1 VHTTPPVRLVHPLPG
16 RSGSPAG
23 GGGGGGGLSLAAVAS
38 PKVVPPSQPTTPAR
52 RVDETDVAAVVY
64 ALNDPGLRAGDVK
77 HHLRSIV
84 ALTFNSPDNALRA
97 CHAGAVAALV
107 GALQRHY
114 GASDVAERACWALQ
128 CVASH
133 SEEGRVRCAAEG
145 AVEAVL
151 AALDTHVGAA
161 PVVQRACSVLAVLCA
176 VQEVRDAAQRA
187 EAARRT
193 VAAMALHARDAG
205 VQERACTF
213 IAALG
218 ECPEAALDATRQGAI
233 AAIVSALKTH
243 KDSPGL
249 AHKAAAALLALT
261 GPMECKLLAVAAG
274 AIEAVVG
281 ALRGLGTSHAG
292 LAETGTRALA
302 CMACA
307 DATRGRAM
315 TAGVPALVVSLMAA
329 HAAAPGVAE
338 QGCGALATCAD
349 APDTR
354 AGVVIR
360 SAVPAVCEAMVT
372 HGDVVVGVAE
382 SGAWAL
388 QTLVADAATTFEAS
402 DLFSAAQAAIF
413 VLRAHASHPGVC
425 TQACALLAALA
436 TAPGDTTATVALHY
450 GGLDAVAA
458 SLRLLI
464 DDVTAAEQACGALR
478 ALLPDAACRAAA
490 AAAGCIVYV
499 CNCLRAHSEQAH
511 IQVRGLA
518 ALEALVSGPSGEVD
532 EANAA
537 EAVGAGGAVCC
548 VSAMAAHPNDSDI
561 AAVAVATL
569 GALDLASGG
578 VDMAAGGA
586 ETPVDQNLGGRV
598 TPDADTFRAAARA
611 ARVRRRARG
620 DGSVRSGTSMS
631 SSTLTGGSEFNTP
644 TPSGTRSDPHLGER
658 TPVPDYG
665 DAAFAAAHGAG
676 SMAAGVMSTVPREGD
691 EATSMSS
698 RRSATPGAASK
709 YSYMSSSKAS
719 YTSRASTPAASDVSR
734 ATDVVAVT
742 STLRSHPDAPAV
754 ATAACAAL
762 ARLSA
767 VSDAHAAKAVHA
779 GACEAVLRAMTTQP
793 TNASLAEAACMALGA
808 LLSDGAS
815 RRRALG
821 AGAMDCVL
829 ASLSRLATHNVGV
842 AEHACSALQALCTSS
857 DGCVA
862 ALSAGALDSII
873 SCALDAHPH
882 EPRVAD
888 AACGALAFLATSHED
903 ARDAAVVAGA
913 IRGAVA
919 TLNRCMH
926 GLTTSVASARAG
938 AQEGAAQLLAALCV
952 GDAAL
957 VAADACGAPEALC
970 DTLMAM
976 PAPTPTL
983 AIACCAA
990 LRALA
995 TAPWLRV
1002 RLHACGAPA
1011 ACGVATRVVSAATHS
1026 PQADAARAGGRGMH
1040 APGGITSASVD
1051 AILETLMALLPPGMP
1066 AAVTTGAGS
1075 ASLGAWVAVLS
1086 LYAPCPD
1093 VVVPILGA
1101 LLPRTATRQERA
1113 AFAAAGGVEAVR
1125 SVMFS
1130 HAATNEDIARDAAML
1145 LSNLGVSSTDPGG
1158 VKAPQAVLFNLI
1170 QAIGDG
1176 ADAAQTALAA
1186 PTSPVAGG
1194 SSAVTAPVRK
1204 HLWDLVLRL
1213 CSRDTG
1219 AGGEQVLHWL
1229 LEAQA
1234 PAAVVSALAATTASR
1249 DVDGCALASWCV
1261 ALMARRSSAT
1271 SPSAAARLLLEVGA
1285 VEACL
1290 HAIEVLPAAPPLTE
1304 RVADAL
1310 HAMFQAPGNVG
1321 LTARSRGAA
1330 ASAHEALLMCCGRH
1344 AGHAA
1349 VCAAAMGAAGVLM
1362 TRDTVD
1368 TPPTSPR
1375 GSPSRETSQGLKEVV
1390 SRLHVESTLSL
1401 AQAQAAPGL
1410 VAAAAAVLSRHGSST
1425 AHGACVAA
1433 AATALAA
1440 IVAPLSGSAKEVLP
1454 DVVADAFETTRAVEA
1469 LVLALSAVRSR
1480 PVASAACCKC
1490 VSSLCADLGLCHAL
1504 CASGGVNT
1512 VVAVLEA
1519 HPDEQRVQDAG
1530 FWALH
1535 ALRVES
1541 GTVTPDSYLLS
1552 NNAANA
1558 APKLGGPRAAIDAV
1572 AAHPDS
1578 PPVSERVCAALAQYT
1593 AMTPEEATAAMD
1605 TALTCIVRHGAKHPR
1620 VAAFGL
1626 AALAAAATSTPAVK
1640 DAIVA
1645 AGGCELA
1652 HGCLANHK
1660 AHPLVAEHAC
1670 GALGVL
1676 ASNEDYAPDEVIYTA
1691 IRAVVASM
1699 RAFPTQWRVST
1710 AGCAA
1715 LRALCVDDPCKE
1727 AALEAGAPE
1736 LVLATLR
1743 SHGSKAP
1750 ACAAACAA
1758 SLALALLPAA
1768 ARRLASLGA
1777 IPGVVAAMRIH
1788 SAQDAVVAERACSAL
1803 TAFAMHGD
1811 LRARVIGAGAAMASC
1826 DALMSH
1832 RQQARVADA
1841 ALRCLLAMAVETSMR
1856 MRLADARAP
1865 DAASQALSWHAA
1877 SNLSVCDHGTALLAA
1892 LATDD
1897 ACRARCAAA
1906 GAVPALHA
1914 VLRSPAAKSHVTIA
1928 ERASSAISIL
1938 AGGGEELAWMVGA
1951 DGGAR
1956 VLVDTMRAHATSP
1969 AVQAGCIAALLHC
1982 TLGAGLPPIHDGPD
1996 GPPLASVSQ
2005 LDALRSALLAYVAS
2019 QDSLPGGADD
2029 LVLTAADIEAVVA
2042 AAARAL
2048 RVRLYNQNGG
2058 LVAAAQGDDSTIT
2071 AAARALV
2078 MATVAAGEAPPE
2090 AMTGDVARS
2099 TSAMASTRTGSAP
2112 STRPASAASSAHNAR
2127 SGASSRNAHSTGAP
2141 SATSSGR
2148 SSRAASSRS
2157 VTPLP
2162 ESGEPG
2168 EEWEEAGEDGSR
2180 PSSALTVVTG
2190 SDAYSRGASP
2200 VFMPDGASSAE
2211 QQLASSMGLAALL
2224 ARNAAADREVLA
2236 VAAAAMADVVAAL
2249 SGSRAAHGG
2258 EASAASESA
2267 AKASVAHIVQEG
2279 ASKVVAA
2286 MRVHAQTVNSNF
2298 TDFTTQ
2304 SVADVMNAAAFAFG
2318 QAPQA
2323 PMTGAQ
2329 QQQGQPLGLPG
2340 TAPQLDGSS
2349 PMPPSPR
2356 DAAAAAMSQIV
2367 DALLTR
2373 TSQSSLAE
2381 RGARALANYIAL
2393 DSNREEAL
2401 TAGMVSCLAAALMK
2415 HSEDA
2420 HVSARAAWALVTLV
2434 DSGGDNATR
2443 AVQCGACMAALG
2455 ILRAHPRNAGVA
2467 EQALRCARAL
2477 AVVPAGLE
2485 ELMAASGH
2493 RDSLRALHFLG
2504 NASPGVAAAAA
2515 ALLAVT
2521 WPDDE
2526 DEALTSAA
2534 AMVCANVVGVHAQDW
2549 AVASGLAALIRV
2561 AAVSPK
2567 AAALGGAFVCALEA
2581 CAAHAKDP
2589 VVILR
2594 SATLLVAVIPHMD
2607 EETTIAQVELAMGAI
2622 VKGLRDN
2629 GKNDPDVA
2637 AACLTAI
2644 ALLAKISGQA
2654 AQFAC
2659 TLGVTDL
2666 ALNMCKAHG
2675 EQSAVATAAVCH
2687 VFASLAQSG
2696 LDSCIVRVT
2705 SCSGVEVAC
2714 DALRSHPDSVD
2725 VAIKACSALEA
2736 LTRNTEPNK
2745 RRAIAAS
2752 GLELAVAATVMHASD
2767 AQAAA
2772 AACGA
2777 VRSLSWHPTSR
2788 IAAASAGA
2796 VEALVAVILVHEMV
2810 PAVLDAAAGAL
2821 GELVV
2826 NDVNKQRASKMGA
2839 VEALVH
2845 GLRAHGGDQPAM
2857 VATCA
2862 ATLATLS
2869 VDDSA
2874 ARRATDEAA
2883 LNALVACV
2891 VAHREVPTTLGPC
2904 LWALSNLCSSGDT
2917 QICHKALRLNAL
2929 SSAAA
2934 ALASHGQ
2941 AYPEVARH
2949 AAQLIAALARCP
2961 IVDDR
2966 KSTGPQA
2973 AASTVAATLGYL
2985 RSAVAVPQPQEATAE
3000 TTRSVMA
3007 ALTALSAWPGMRAAF
3022 QDSGAPQVALDTLNQ
3037 VVRATLASTTQPSGD
3052 ALAGLAQDAAAALQA
3067 LCVGPDGSAL
3077 APPQGAVESLVVALS
3092 LSASAPVAAA
3102 AAGALHVLGL
3112 HPDARSEAVSSNA
3125 CDALL
3130 AAARRHSVGSG
3141 SGEAWKETSYLV
3153 VSRSFGALAALC
3165 DLDPAMRES
3174 AMHSGGVH
3182 ACVGALMACVPTDQ
3196 SPSRPGSRASPLP
3209 SSHQGVESL
3218 SQKERDALYSRTEQC
3233 LRFLHSLSG
3242 SSDACTQALAAG
3254 ALPACCGCLRHHVQS
3269 ASVVIWTSKVIAR
3282 LCASAQLA
3290 GAGDAP
3296 AAVVSAMQLHSA
3308 KGSVLA
3314 AGSLALAALAAVD
3327 EHAEMV
3333 AVAGGVE
3340 ALVAAVWG
3348 NTHDEEVITSASVAL
3363 TALCRSSASRRRAA
3377 DSGAAE
3383 ALVTC
3388 VSTPGVAP
3396 AAAAQAITALL
3407 ALASGG
3413 AAMPAVAARLRA
3425 VGALPS
3431 CMALLTMT
3439 PTPPVASCAAALA
3452 AVAQLLSMPGGGD
3465 AEAGIM
3471 PQAAGA
3477 ACTVLAVCGAA
3488 PEVAAAGCDVLRVCA
3503 SNITVPK
3510 QAIQTAAC
3518 AGFQHPLDARVQ
3530 VAALSALAALR
3541 PPHEGPADGTATLLR
3556 RAGVGVLIAAA
3567 LDEFPYDNAVRAAAD
3582 AAGRS
3587 AGSPHSG
3594 DGVCWNREEALEAA
3608 EVARA
3613 GVLAS
3618 QQAALQ
3624 AVVEAAAASDARAFA
3639 ARYEEFGRQEGGGS
3653 QGTRP

>member
-1 VHTTPPVRLVHPLPG
+1 M
-16 RSGSPAG
+16 
-23 GGGGGGGLSLAAVAS
+23 
-38 PKVVPPSQPTTPAR
+38 
-52 RVDETDVAAVVY
+52 VY
-64 ALNDPGLRAGDVK
+64 ALNDPGLRAADVK
-77 HHLRSIV
+77 HHLRSMV

-97 CHAGAVAALV
+97 CHAGGVPALV

-128 CVASH
+128 CVACH
-133 SEEGRVRCAAEG
+133 SDEARARCASEG

-151 AALDTHVGAA
+151 AALDTHVGAP
-161 PVVQRACSVLAVLCA
+161 PVVERACSVLAVLCG
-176 VQEVRDAAQRA
+176 VHEVRDACQAG

-193 VAAMALHARDAG
+193 VAAMALHTRHAG

-213 IAALG
+213 MAALG
-218 ECPEAALDATRQGAI
+218 ESQDAALDATRQGAI
-233 AAIVSALKTH
+233 AAIVSALKAH

-249 AHKAAAALLALT
+249 AHKAASALLALT

-274 AIEAVVG
+274 AMEAVVG
-281 ALRGLGTSHAG
+281 SLRSHGTSHAG

-315 TAGVPALVVSLMAA
+315 TAGVPALVVTLMAS
-329 HAAAPGVAE
+329 HPGVPGVAE

-388 QTLVADAATTFEAS
+388 QTLVADAATTFEAA
-402 DLFSAAQAAIF
+402 DLLAAAQACIF
-413 VLRAHASHPGVC
+413 VLRAHASHAGVC

-436 TAPGDTTATVALHY
+436 TASGDTTATVALHH

-490 AAAGCIVYV
+490 AAAGCIVCV

-511 IQVRGLA
+511 LQVRGLA

-537 EAVGAGGAVCC
+537 EVVGAGGAVCC
-548 VSAMAAHPNDSDI
+548 VSAMAAHPNDTDI

-569 GALDLASGG
+569 GALDVAAGVASGG
-578 VDMAAGGA
+578 VDMATGGA
-586 ETPVDQNLGGRV
+586 ETPVEQTLGGRM

-620 DGSVRSGTSMS
+620 DGSVRSGTSLS
-631 SSTLTGGSEFNTP
+631 SSTSLTGRHEYDTP
-644 TPSGTRSDPHLGER
+644 TPSGTGSDPLLGER

-665 DAAFAAAHGAG
+665 DAAFAAAAGAG
-676 SMAAGVMSTVPREGD
+676 SMAAAAMSAVIREGD
-691 EATSMSS
+691 VVSS
-698 RRSATPGAASK
+698 LSSHRSATPGAASK
-709 YSYMSSSKAS
+709 YSYLSSSKAS
-719 YTSRASTPAASDVSR
+719 YTSRASSPAASDVSR

-742 STLRSHPDAPAV
+742 ATLRSHPDAPAV
-754 ATAACAAL
+754 ATAACGAL

-767 VSDAHAAKAVHA
+767 VSDAHAAKAVNA

-829 ASLSRLATHNVGV
+829 TALARLATHNAGV

-873 SCALDAHPH
+873 ACALDAHPH
-882 EPRVAD
+882 APRVAD

-970 DTLMAM
+970 DTLLAT
-976 PAPTPTL
+976 PGPTPTL
-983 AIACCAA
+983 ALACCSA

-1011 ACGVATRVVSAATHS
+1011 ACGAATRVVSAATHS
-1026 PQADAARAGGRGMH
+1026 PQAVAARASGGRGLS
-1040 APGGITSASVD
+1040 GSITPASLD
-1051 AILETLMALLPPGMP
+1051 ALLDTLLALLPPSMP
-1066 AAVTTGAGS
+1066 AAVAAGTGTANL
-1075 ASLGAWVAVLS
+1075 AAWAAVLS
-1086 LYAPCPD
+1086 VYAPCQD
-1093 VVVPILGA
+1093 VVAPVLGA

-1113 AFAAAGGVEAVR
+1113 AFAAAGGVDAVR
-1125 SVMFS
+1125 SVLAC
-1130 HAATNEDIARDAAML
+1130 HAATNEDIARDASLL
-1145 LSNLGVSSTDPGG
+1145 LSNLGVSSADPGG
-1158 VKAPQAVLFNLI
+1158 AASPQAALYNIV

-1176 ADAAQTALAA
+1176 ADAAQSALAA
-1186 PTSPVAGG
+1186 PNSPAAGG
-1194 SSAVTAPVRK
+1194 SSSVTAAVRK

-1219 AGGEQVLHWL
+1219 AGGEQGLHIL

-1234 PAAVVSALAATTASR
+1234 PAAVVSALGATTASR

-1261 ALMARRSSAT
+1261 ALMVRRASVT
-1271 SPSAAARLLLEVGA
+1271 SPSAAARQLLDVGA

-1310 HAMFQAPGNVG
+1310 HAMFQAPGSAG
-1321 LTARSRGAA
+1321 LSARSRGAA
-1330 ASAHEALLMCCGRH
+1330 ASAHEALLNCCGRH

-1349 VCAAAMGAAGVLM
+1349 VCAAAMGAAGSLM
-1362 TRDTVD
+1362 MRVPTAAEAQ
-1368 TPPTSPR
+1368 PTSPR
-1375 GSPSRETSQGLKEVV
+1375 GSPGRETARGLQEVV
-1390 SRLHVESTLSL
+1390 SRLHVESTLIL

-1410 VAAAAAVLSRHGSST
+1410 VTAAAAVLSRHGSST

-1433 AATALAA
+1433 AATALVA
-1440 IVAPLSGSAKEVLP
+1440 IVAPLSNVKEVLP
-1454 DVVADAFETTRAVEA
+1454 DVVADAFEAARAVEA
-1469 LVLALSAVRSR
+1469 LVFALSAVRSS

-1490 VSSLCADLGLCHAL
+1490 VTSLCADLGLCNAL
-1504 CASGGVNT
+1504 CTAGGVNT
-1512 VVAVLEA
+1512 VVTVLET

-1535 ALRVES
+1535 AMRVES
-1541 GTVTPDSYLLS
+1541 GTVTPLADSYLLAD
-1552 NNAANA
+1552 NASS

-1593 AMTPEEATAAMD
+1593 AMTPEDASAAMD
-1605 TALTCIVRHGAKHPR
+1605 TALTCIVRHGGTHPR

-1626 AALAAAATSTPAVK
+1626 AALAAAATSAPAVK

-1660 AHPLVAEHAC
+1660 THPLVAEHAC

-1699 RAFPTQWRVST
+1699 RAFPTQWRVAT

-1750 ACAAACAA
+1750 ACAAACGA

-1788 SAQDAVVAERACSAL
+1788 SVQDSVVAERACSAL
-1803 TAFAMHGD
+1803 TAFAMHAD
-1811 LRARVIGAGAAMASC
+1811 LRARVIGAGAAMAAC

-1856 MRLADARAP
+1856 MRLADAQAP

-1877 SNLSVCDHGTALLAA
+1877 SNLSVCEHGTALLAA

-1914 VLRSPAAKSHVTIA
+1914 VLRSPASKSHVTVA
-1928 ERASSAISIL
+1928 ERAASAIAIL
-1938 AGGGEELAWMVGA
+1938 AGGGEELAWMIGA

-1956 VLVDTMRAHATSP
+1956 LLVDTMRLHATSP
-1969 AVQAGCIAALLHC
+1969 GVQAGCIAALLHC
-1982 TLGAGLPPIHDGPD
+1982 TLGAGLPPLHDGPD
-1996 GPPLASVSQ
+1996 GPPLASVGQ
-2005 LDALRSALLAYVAS
+2005 LDALRSALLAFAAN
-2019 QDSLPGGADD
+2019 QDSLSGDAATD
-2029 LVLTAADIEAVVA
+2029 LPLKASDVEAVVA

-2048 RVRLYNQNGG
+2048 RVRLYNHDGG

-2078 MATVAAGEAPPE
+2078 MATVAAGEALPE

-2099 TSAMASTRTGSAP
+2099 TSAAASSRGGSAP
-2112 STRPASAASSAHNAR
+2112 STRPGSAASLAPAAR

-2141 SATSSGR
+2141 SAPSSGR

-2157 VTPLP
+2157 ETPLP
-2162 ESGEPG
+2162 TSIPGSPEPG
-2168 EEWEEAGEDGSR
+2168 AWTDEAGEDGSR
-2180 PSSALTVVTG
+2180 PSSALTVV
-2190 SDAYSRGASP
+2190 SSNDAYGRASP
-2200 VFMPDGASSAE
+2200 AVMPGDASNA
-2211 QQLASSMGLAALL
+2211 QQLATSMGLSALL

-2249 SGSRAAHGG
+2249 SGGRPDG

-2267 AKASVAHIVQEG
+2267 AKASVAAIVQQG
-2279 ASKVVAA
+2279 AAKVVAA
-2286 MRVHAQTVNSNF
+2286 MQVHAHTVNSNF

-2323 PMTGAQ
+2323 QPQTSAQ
-2329 QQQGQPLGLPG
+2329 QPGKPLGLPC
-2340 TAPQLDGSS
+2340 TAAQPAGGS
-2349 PMPPSPR
+2349 MPPSPR

-2381 RGARALANYIAL
+2381 RGARAVANYIAL
-2393 DSNREEAL
+2393 DANREDAL
-2401 TAGMVSCLAAALMK
+2401 TAGMVSCLASALRT
-2415 HSEDA
+2415 HAEDP
-2420 HVSARAAWALVTLV
+2420 HVSACAAWALVTLV

-2467 EQALRCARAL
+2467 EQALRCAHAL

-2485 ELMAASGH
+2485 ELLTASGH

-2504 NASPGVAAAAA
+2504 NVSPGVAAAAA
-2515 ALLAVT
+2515 ALLSVT

-2534 AMVCANVVGVHAQDW
+2534 AMVCANVVNVHAQDW
-2549 AVASGLAALIRV
+2549 AVASAGLAALIRV

-2567 AAALGGAFVCALEA
+2567 AAALGGAFGCALDA

-2607 EETTIAQVELAMGAI
+2607 EETTIAQVELAVGAI

-2629 GKNDPDVA
+2629 GKNDADAA

-2654 AQFAC
+2654 AQYAC

-2675 EQSAVATAAVCH
+2675 EKSEAATAAVCH

-2696 LDSCIVRVT
+2696 LDSVIARVT

-2714 DALRSHPDSVD
+2714 DALKSHPNSVD
-2725 VAIKACSALEA
+2725 VAVQACSALEA

-2745 RRAIAAS
+2745 RRALAAS

-2772 AACGA
+2772 AASSA

-2796 VEALVAVILVHEMV
+2796 VEALVAVMIVHEMV
-2810 PAVLDAAAGAL
+2810 PAVLDAAGGAL

-2826 NDVNKQRASKMGA
+2826 NDVNKRRATTVGA
-2839 VEALVH
+2839 IEALVH

-2883 LNALVACV
+2883 LNALLACV
-2891 VAHREVPTTLGPC
+2891 VAHREVPATLGPC

-2934 ALASHGQ
+2934 ALTAQGQ
-2941 AYPEVARH
+2941 AYPDVARH

-2973 AASTVAATLGYL
+2973 AAGTVAATLGYL
-2985 RSAVAVPQPQEATAE
+2985 RTVVAVPQPQEVTAE

-3037 VVRATLASTTQPSGD
+3037 AVRTTLASSTASPGG
-3052 ALAGLAQDAAAALQA
+3052 ALAGLAQDACAALQA

-3077 APPQGAVESLVVALS
+3077 APPPGAVEALLVALS
-3092 LSASAPVAAA
+3092 LSPSAPVAAA
-3102 AAGALHVLGL
+3102 AASALHVLGL
-3112 HPDARSEAVSSNA
+3112 HPDARSETVSSNA

-3141 SGEAWKETSYLV
+3141 ASEEAAEASTLV
-3153 VSRSFGALAALC
+3153 ESRCFGALAALC
-3165 DLDPAMRES
+3165 DLDPVMRES
-3174 AMHSGGVH
+3174 AMASGAVH
-3182 ACVGALMACVPTDQ
+3182 ACVAALMACVPSDQ

-3209 SSHQGVESL
+3209 PSAPAGVETM
-3218 SQKERDALYSRTEQC
+3218 SQEKRDALYSRTEQC
-3233 LRFLHSLSG
+3233 LRFLHSLTANQEA
-3242 SSDACTQALAAG
+3242 SDQALAAG

-3269 ASVVIWTSKVIAR
+3269 AAVVTWTAKVIAR
-3282 LCASAQLA
+3282 MCGSAHLA

-3296 AAVVSAMQLHSA
+3296 AAMVSAMQVHSA
-3308 KGSVLA
+3308 KGPVLA

-3348 NTHDEEVITSASVAL
+3348 NTHDEEVITAASVAL
-3363 TALCRSSASRRRAA
+3363 TALCHSSASRRRAA

-3383 ALVTC
+3383 ALVSF

-3425 VGALPS
+3425 VGALSS

-3439 PTPPVASCAAALA
+3439 PMPPAASCSAALA

-3465 AEAGIM
+3465 AEAGMM
-3471 PQAAGA
+3471 PKAAGT
-3477 ACTVLAVCGAA
+3477 ACTVLAVCSAA
-3488 PEVAAAGCDVLRVCA
+3488 PEAAAAGCDLLRVCA
-3503 SNITVPK
+3503 AHVAAPQ

-3530 VAALSALAALR
+3530 VAALSALAALK
-3541 PPHEGPADGTATLLR
+3541 PPHEGASEGSATLLR
-3556 RAGVGVLIAAA
+3556 RAGALALVSAA
-3567 LDEFPYDNAVRAAAD
+3567 LDTFPYDNAVRAAAD
-3582 AAGRS
+3582 AAARS
-3587 AGSPHSG
+3587 AGSPQGG
-3594 DGVCWNREEALEAA
+3594 DGHCWSRQDALEAA
-3608 EVARA
+3608 ETARA
-3613 GVLAS
+3613 GVLAA
-3618 QQAALQ
+3618 QEAALQ

-3639 ARYEEFGRQEGGGS
+3639 ARYEEFGRTGGEGS
-3653 QGTRP
+3653 QGLRP

>member
-1 VHTTPPVRLVHPLPG
+1 M
-16 RSGSPAG
+16 
-23 GGGGGGGLSLAAVAS
+23 
-38 PKVVPPSQPTTPAR
+38 
-52 RVDETDVAAVVY
+52 VY
-64 ALNDPGLRAGDVK
+64 ALNDPGLRASDVK
-77 HHLRSIV
+77 HHLRSVV
-84 ALTFNSPDNALRA
+84 ALTFNSPDAALRA
-97 CHAGAVAALV
+97 CHAGAVPALV

-133 SEEGRVRCAAEG
+133 SDEARVRCAAEG
-145 AVEAVL
+145 AVDAVL
-151 AALDTHVGAA
+151 AALDTHVGAP
-161 PVVQRACSVLAVLCA
+161 PVVERACSVLAVLCA
-176 VQEVRDAAQRA
+176 VQEVRDAAQDA
-187 EAARRT
+187 QAARRT
-193 VAAMALHARDAG
+193 VAAMALHARHVG
-205 VQERACTF
+205 VQERACTLM
-213 IAALG
+213 AALG
-218 ECPEAALDATRQGAI
+218 ESPDAALDATRQGAI

-249 AHKAAAALLALT
+249 AHKAASALLALT

-274 AIEAVVG
+274 AMEAVVG
-281 ALRGLGTSHAG
+281 SLRSHGTSHAG

-307 DATRGRAM
+307 DATRARAM
-315 TAGVPALVVSLMAA
+315 TADVPALVVTLMAA

-354 AGVVIR
+354 AGVVMR

-388 QTLVADAATTFEAS
+388 QTLVADAATTFEVS
-402 DLFSAAQAAIF
+402 DLLSAAQAAIF

-436 TAPGDTTATVALHY
+436 TASGETTATVALHH

-464 DDVTAAEQACGALR
+464 DDVTAAELACGALR

-511 IQVRGLA
+511 LQVRGLA

-537 EAVGAGGAVCC
+537 EVVGAGGAVCC

-569 GALDLASGG
+569 GALDVAAGVAAGG

-586 ETPVDQNLGGRV
+586 ETPVEQNLGGRV

-631 SSTLTGGSEFNTP
+631 SSTASLAGGPSEFDTP
-644 TPSGTRSDPHLGER
+644 TPSGTRSDPRLGER

-665 DAAFAAAHGAG
+665 DAAFAAARGAG

-691 EATSMSS
+691 DAASLSS
-698 RRSATPGAASK
+698 LRSATPGAASRH
-709 YSYMSSSKAS
+709 SYMSSSKAS
-719 YTSRASTPAASDVSR
+719 YTSRATTPAASDVSR

-742 STLRSHPDAPAV
+742 ATLRSHPDAPAV
-754 ATAACAAL
+754 ATAACGAL

-793 TNASLAEAACMALGA
+793 TNASLVEAACMALGA

-882 EPRVAD
+882 APRVAD
-888 AACGALAFLATSHED
+888 AACGALTFLATSHED

-970 DTLMAM
+970 DTLLAS
-976 PAPTPTL
+976 PGPTPTL
-983 AIACCAA
+983 ALACCAA

-1011 ACGVATRVVSAATHS
+1011 ACGAATRVVSAATHS
-1026 PQADAARAGGRGMH
+1026 PQAVAARAGGRGMH
-1040 APGGITSASVD
+1040 APGGITPASVD
-1051 AILETLMALLPPGMP
+1051 AILETLIALLPPGMP
-1066 AAVTTGAGS
+1066 AAVATGAGS
-1075 ASLGAWVAVLS
+1075 ANLTAWVAVLS
-1086 LYAPCPD
+1086 VYAPCPD
-1093 VVVPILGA
+1093 VVVPVLGA

-1113 AFAAAGGVEAVR
+1113 AFAAAGCVDAVR
-1125 SVMFS
+1125 SVVAC

-1145 LSNLGVSSTDPGG
+1145 LSNLGVSSADPGG
-1158 VKAPQAVLFNLI
+1158 AKSPQVVLFNLV

-1176 ADAAQTALAA
+1176 ADAAQTTLAA
-1186 PTSPVAGG
+1186 PTSPSAGG

-1234 PAAVVSALAATTASR
+1234 PAAVVSALGATTASR

-1261 ALMARRSSAT
+1261 ALMVRRSSAA

-1310 HAMFQAPGNVG
+1310 HAMFQTPGTAG

-1330 ASAHEALLMCCGRH
+1330 ASAHEALLNCCGRH

-1375 GSPSRETSQGLKEVV
+1375 GSPSRETARALKEVI
-1390 SRLHVESTLSL
+1390 SRLHVESTLAL
-1401 AQAQAAPGL
+1401 AQAQAAPEL
-1410 VAAAAAVLSRHGSST
+1410 VVAAAAVLSRHGCST
-1425 AHGACVAA
+1425 AHGACVVAA
-1433 AATALAA
+1433 ANALAA
-1440 IVAPLSGSAKEVLP
+1440 IVAPLSGNTKEVLP

-1469 LVLALSAVRSR
+1469 LVFALSAVRSS
-1480 PVASAACCKC
+1480 PAASAACCKC
-1490 VSSLCADLGLCHAL
+1490 VSSLCADLGLCNAL

-1541 GTVTPDSYLLS
+1541 GTVTPLSDSYLLAD
-1552 NNAANA
+1552 NAATA

-1593 AMTPEEATAAMD
+1593 AMTPEEATGAMD

-1626 AALAAAATSTPAVK
+1626 AALAAAATSNPAVK

-1660 AHPLVAEHAC
+1660 THPLVAEHAC

-1691 IRAVVASM
+1691 IRAVVAAM
-1699 RAFPTQWRVST
+1699 RAFPTQWRVAT

-1750 ACAAACAA
+1750 ACAAACGA

-1777 IPGVVAAMRIH
+1777 ISGVVAAMRIH
-1788 SAQDAVVAERACSAL
+1788 SAQDAIVAERACSAL
-1803 TAFAMHGD
+1803 TAFAMQAD
-1811 LRARVIGAGAAMASC
+1811 LRARVIGAGAAMAAC

-1841 ALRCLLAMAVETSMR
+1841 ALRCLLTMAVVTSMR

-1877 SNLSVCDHGTALLAA
+1877 SNLSVCEHGTALLAA

-1897 ACRARCAAA
+1897 ACQARCAAA

-1928 ERASSAISIL
+1928 ERAASAIAVL
-1938 AGGGEELAWMVGA
+1938 AGAGEELAWMIGA

-1956 VLVDTMRAHATSP
+1956 LLVDTMRLHSASP
-1969 AVQAGCIAALLHC
+1969 AVQSGCIAALLHC
-1982 TLGAGLPPIHDGPD
+1982 TLGAGLPPVHDGPD

-2005 LDALRSALLAYVAS
+2005 LDALRSALLAFVAN
-2019 QDSLPGGADD
+2019 QDSLPGDAGELA
-2029 LVLTAADIEAVVA
+2029 LTAADVESVVA

-2112 STRPASAASSAHNAR
+2112 STRPASAASSAPAAR
-2127 SGASSRNAHSTGAP
+2127 SGASSRNAP
-2141 SATSSGR
+2141 SAPSSGR

-2162 ESGEPG
+2162 ESGELGG
-2168 EEWEEAGEDGSR
+2168 EMEEGDGDGSR
-2180 PSSALTVVTG
+2180 PSSALMVVPG

-2200 VFMPDGASSAE
+2200 AFMPEGAVSAE
-2211 QQLASSMGLAALL
+2211 QQLASSMGLSALL

-2249 SGSRAAHGG
+2249 SGTRAANGG
-2258 EASAASESA
+2258 DASAASENA
-2267 AKASVAHIVQEG
+2267 AKSSVAHIVQEG
-2279 ASKVVAA
+2279 AAKVVAA
-2286 MRVHAQTVNSNF
+2286 MQVHAQTVNSNF
-2298 TDFTTQ
+2298 TNFTTQ

-2318 QAPQA
+2318 QVPQA
-2323 PMTGAQ
+2323 PKAGAQ
-2329 QQQGQPLGLPG
+2329 QPGKPLGLPG
-2340 TAPQLDGSS
+2340 TSAAQPAGSS
-2349 PMPPSPR
+2349 MPPSPR

-2381 RGARALANYIAL
+2381 RGARAVANYIAL
-2393 DSNREEAL
+2393 DANREDAL
-2401 TAGMVSCLAAALMK
+2401 TAGMVSCLTAALK
-2415 HSEDA
+2415 NHGEDA

-2467 EQALRCARAL
+2467 EQALRCARSL

-2485 ELMAASGH
+2485 ELLAASGH

-2504 NASPGVAAAAA
+2504 NTSPGVAAAAA
-2515 ALLAVT
+2515 GLLAVT

-2526 DEALTSAA
+2526 DEGLTSAA
-2534 AMVCANVVGVHAQDW
+2534 AMVCANVVNVHAQDW
-2549 AVASGLAALIRV
+2549 TVASSGLAALIRV

-2567 AAALGGAFVCALEA
+2567 AAAVGGAFGCALDA

-2629 GKNDPDVA
+2629 GKNDADAA

-2654 AQFAC
+2654 AQYAC

-2675 EQSAVATAAVCH
+2675 ERSPVATAAVCH
-2687 VFASLAQSG
+2687 VFASLAQSS
-2696 LDSCIVRVT
+2696 LDSCIARVT

-2725 VAIKACSALEA
+2725 VAVKACSALEA
-2736 LTRNTEPNK
+2736 LTRTTEPNK

-2752 GLELAVAATVMHASD
+2752 GMELAVAATVMHASD

-2796 VEALVAVILVHEMV
+2796 VEALVAVMLIHEMV

-2826 NDVNKQRASKMGA
+2826 NDVNKQRASTMGA

-2883 LNALVACV
+2883 LNALVACL
-2891 VAHREVPTTLGPC
+2891 VAHREVPDTLGPC

-2929 SSAAA
+2929 TSAAA
-2934 ALASHGQ
+2934 ALATHGQ
-2941 AYPEVARH
+2941 AYPDVARH

-2985 RSAVAVPQPQEATAE
+2985 RSALAIPQPQEATAE

-3037 VVRATLASTTQPSGD
+3037 VVRATLASTTQPTGD

-3077 APPQGAVESLVVALS
+3077 APPQGAVEALVVALS

-3102 AAGALHVLGL
+3102 AAAALHVLGL
-3112 HPDARSEAVSSNA
+3112 HPDARSEAMSSNA

-3141 SGEAWKETSYLV
+3141 ASEVAKEASTLV
-3153 VSRSFGALAALC
+3153 VSRCFGALAALC
-3165 DLDPAMRES
+3165 ELDPAMRES
-3174 AMHSGGVH
+3174 AMHSGAVN
-3182 ACVGALMACVPTDQ
+3182 ACVGALMACLPNDQ

-3209 SSHQGVESL
+3209 FGSQGVETL
-3218 SQKERDALYSRTEQC
+3218 SQEKRDALYSRTEQC
-3233 LRFLHSLSG
+3233 LRFLHSLTG
-3242 SSDACTQALAAG
+3242 CSDACDQALAAG

-3282 LCASAQLA
+3282 MCASVHLA

-3296 AAVVSAMQLHSA
+3296 AAVVSAMQFHSA
-3308 KGSVLA
+3308 KGPVLA

-3348 NTHDEEVITSASVAL
+3348 HTHDEEVITAASVAL
-3363 TALCRSSASRRRAA
+3363 TALCHSSASRRRAA

-3383 ALVTC
+3383 ALVAC

-3452 AVAQLLSMPGGGD
+3452 AAAQLLSMPGGGT
-3465 AEAGIM
+3465 AEAGMM

-3488 PEVAAAGCDVLRVCA
+3488 PEVAAAGCDLLRVCA
-3503 SNITVPK
+3503 SNIAVPK

-3530 VAALSALAALR
+3530 VAALSALAALK
-3541 PPHEGPADGTATLLR
+3541 PPHEGPADGSATLLR
-3556 RAGVGVLIAAA
+3556 RAGVGVLAAAA
-3567 LDEFPYDNAVRAAAD
+3567 LDAFPYDNAVRAAAD

-3587 AGSPHSG
+3587 AGSPQSG
-3594 DGVCWNREEALEAA
+3594 DGHCWNSQDAIEAA
-3608 EVARA
+3608 DVARA

-3639 ARYEEFGRQEGGGS
+3639 ARYEEFGRQDGGGS
-3653 QGTRP
+3653 QGNRP